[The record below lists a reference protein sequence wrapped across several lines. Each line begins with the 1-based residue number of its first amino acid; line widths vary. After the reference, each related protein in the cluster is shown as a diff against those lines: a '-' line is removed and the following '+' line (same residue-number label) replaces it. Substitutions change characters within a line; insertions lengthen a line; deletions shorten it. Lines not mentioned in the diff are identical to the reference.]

1 MRSDKIRK
9 KMEETTKTAS
19 ELLAQIKKACFK
31 GVNLAKASGSCSNS
45 YGIGT
50 TCAMTT
56 IQLSTNAKP

>member
-31 GVNLAKASGSCSNS
+31 GVTLQRQVC
-45 YGIGT
+45 
-50 TCAMTT
+50 
-56 IQLSTNAKP
+56 